1 MLLDEDPNL
10 RETPKWLKPV
20 LIIAGAA
27 LLAGIFTALVM
38 GMLQDTGHPKK
49 KSVQEISVL
58 RPPPPPPPPKPE
70 EKPPEPELKKEEVK
84 IPEDKPDPEPQQ
96 TEQPP
101 PGDQLGVDA
110 QGSGTGDSFGLV
122 GKPGGRDVTTIGGGD
137 KFAWYAGVLRTQIQK
152 VLSRNDRLRGAEF
165 RVIVRV
171 WVEADGSVQKA
182 ELMDSTGDAEK
193 DKKIKL
199 ALAEIPPLREAPPA
213 DLPQPI
219 RFRLSSTF

>member
-1 MLLDEDPNL
+1 MLLDDDPGA
-10 RETPKWLKPV
+10 RETPRWLKPV
-20 LIIAGAA
+20 LTIAGAA

-38 GMLQDTGHPKK
+38 GMFTPTGTHKK
-49 KSVQEISVL
+49 KRSVQEISVL

-70 EKPPEPELKKEEVK
+70 EKLPEPEIKELK

-96 TEQPP
+96 ADPPP
-101 PGDQLGVDA
+101 PGEQLGVDA
-110 QGSGTGDSFGLV
+110 QGTGTGDSFGLV

-137 KFAWYAGVLRTQIQK
+137 KFAWYAGVLRMQIQK
-152 VLSRNDRLRGAEF
+152 VLSRNDKLRGAEF
-165 RVIVRV
+165 KVIVRV
-171 WVEADGSVQKA
+171 WVEADGTVNKA

-193 DKKIKL
+193 DEKIRL
-199 ALAEIPPLREAPPA
+199 ALAEIPQLREAPPA